1 MRDAAN
7 AVHSPRS
14 TRSNQMRRLLQICV
28 SCVPV
33 ALSLSGMCLA
43 QVDAPP
49 PLTGLT
55 VADKAGDDGRALI
68 VHWDATTPPM
78 QVWVSRSLGDDER
91 KSLVRDARVDAAA
104 KAIAAGASKAEAE
117 AAADAAERAFG
128 QDAERGWTFVGIT
141 ESADGVSGFEL
152 SDLPEAA
159 QGFRV
164 RAQASRDGVRSS
176 AVESAQPVVT
186 ESSAFFSA
194 RFPLMVGLAVLTIT
208 IGICVR
214 SAQRGNIPRLRKIAA
229 LDAFDEAVGR
239 ATEMGRSVLFIPGI
253 QDMTD
258 IQTVAGLTV
267 LSRVARTTAEYDA
280 TLEVPTTRSLVMTAA
295 RETVQSAHFAVHR
308 PESYRPDLINYITDE
323 QFGYVAYV
331 AGKMVREK
339 PATCFYMGAFYAESL
354 LFAETGNSIG
364 AIQIGGTAEPSQL
377 PFFVAACDY
386 TLIGEEFFAASAYLS
401 GEPAQLGSIRGQ
413 DIGKLI
419 AAVIVVLGTALATVG
434 AFAPEGS
441 AAAAATWIVGALS

>member
-1 MRDAAN
+1 MRKMLEQPNLITRSMIAAGLLSLF
-7 AVHSPRS
+7 AVHGDCFGQATATAPAA
-14 TRSNQMRRLLQICV
+14 V
-28 SCVPV
+28 S
-33 ALSLSGMCLA
+33 AFIA
-43 QVDAPP
+43 
-49 PLTGLT
+49 T
-55 VADKAGDDGRALI
+55 DKPGDDGRAILL
-68 VHWDATTPPM
+68 HWEQSEATA
-78 QVWVSRSLGDDER
+78 QVLLSRSLGDDER
-91 KSLVRDARVDAAA
+91 SALVRDQRIAAA
-104 KAIAAGASKAEAE
+104 TKAIAAGATQADAVKAADEAE
-117 AAADAAERAFG
+117 RVFANDTEL
-128 QDAERGWTFVGIT
+128 QWTFIGIAA
-141 ESADGVSGFEL
+141 SAEGAEGFEV
-152 SDLPEAA
+152 SDLPRAEK
-159 QGFRV
+159 GFRF
-164 RAQASRDGVRSS
+164 RAQSTRDGVRGVAAETTEPVEAVS
-176 AVESAQPVVT
+176 A
-186 ESSAFFSA
+186 AFFAA
-194 RFPLMVGLAVLTIT
+194 RFPLMIALSLLIAV
-208 IGICVR
+208 IGRCVWT
-214 SAQRGNIPRLRKIAA
+214 AVHGKIPELRKIAA

-239 ATEMGRSVLFIPGI
+239 ATEMGRSVLFVPGI

-295 RETVQSAHFAVHR
+295 RETVQAAHFAVHR
-308 PESYRPDLINYITDE
+308 PESYRADLINYITDE

-419 AAVIVVLGTALATVG
+419 AAGIIIVGTALATIG

-441 AAAAATWIVGALS
+441 AAAAASWLVDVLG